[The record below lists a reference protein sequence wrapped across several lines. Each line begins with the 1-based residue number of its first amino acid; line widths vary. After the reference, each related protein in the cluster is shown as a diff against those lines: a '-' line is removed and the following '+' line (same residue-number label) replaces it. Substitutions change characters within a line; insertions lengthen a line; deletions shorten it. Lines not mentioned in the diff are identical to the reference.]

1 MVNMNEKSKKNNTFE
16 EQLLEM
22 KKKYNRRLISKI
34 SFIGI
39 VFALLFAY
47 LFTPL
52 SQVNN
57 YRLQGN
63 LNLNEEEVLDICHID
78 RDTSLFLIDE
88 NECLNLL
95 NNHPLIKK
103 AKINNNIFGLN
114 IEIEEITPILRTN
127 DGNYYFNDGTFKE
140 SNFILSPSIP
150 ERFVDLCME
159 LPVSLNEF
167 KLSEEDILL
176 FSDIYFSLSEEF
188 RTKIKYYNIYDD
200 KNISFF
206 YFDEYTYEVK
216 ITLPNNIK
224 NIDDISYAIDKEA
237 HQRYINEFLS
247 KNDSG
252 LVIKKYQ
259 NNLTSFEYYS
269 ILVKIEYEFGTNTA
283 NYIASPNN

>member
-1 MVNMNEKSKKNNTFE
+1 MNEKSKKNNTFE

-95 NNHPLIKK
+95 NNHPLIKE

-127 DGNYYFNDGTFKE
+127 GGNYYFNDGTFKE
-140 SNFILSPSIP
+140 SNFILSSSIP
-150 ERFVDLCME
+150 DRFVDLCMG

-188 RTKIKYYNIYDD
+188 RTKIKYYNIYDE

-206 YFDEYTYEVK
+206 YFDDYTYEVK

>member
-1 MVNMNEKSKKNNTFE
+1 MNEKSKKNNTFE

-95 NNHPLIKK
+95 NNHPLIKE

-127 DGNYYFNDGTFKE
+127 GGNYYFNDGTFKE
-140 SNFILSPSIP
+140 SNFILSSSIP
-150 ERFVDLCME
+150 ERFVDLCMG

-188 RTKIKYYNIYDD
+188 RTKIKYYNIYDE

-206 YFDEYTYEVK
+206 YFDDYTYEVK

>member
-88 NECLNLL
+88 NECLILL